1 MSGTGVGTA
10 PAPEGQAVKTGPTG
24 EPALQ
29 AAAWKAAA
37 RLPCVLAVALPLAS
51 VRLAEV
57 LALVPGAVLATPWL
71 VTADVP
77 LRVNG
82 ELVAWCEFEVVRG
95 RIAVRLTELA

>member
-1 MSGTGVGTA
+1 MSGAATATA
-10 PAPEGQAVKTGPTG
+10 PAKPVVLAGPAG
-24 EPALQ
+24 ETALQ

-37 RLPCVLAVALPLAS
+37 RLPCVLAVSLPLAS
-51 VRLAEV
+51 VRLVEV
-57 LALVPGAVLATPWL
+57 LALAPGTVLETPWL

-82 ELVAWCEFEVVRG
+82 ELVAWCEFEVVHG